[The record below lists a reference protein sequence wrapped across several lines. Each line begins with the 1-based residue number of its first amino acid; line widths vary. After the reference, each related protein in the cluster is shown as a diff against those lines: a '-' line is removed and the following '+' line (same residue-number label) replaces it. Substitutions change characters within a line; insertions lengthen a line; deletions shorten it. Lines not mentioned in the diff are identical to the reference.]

1 MFINMYKLR
10 RKVRN
15 DQNLPHES
23 QDFTNY
29 LKKKSNF
36 TYTETT
42 LQKQYFLNNF
52 YFLL

>member
-1 MFINMYKLR
+1 MYKLR

-29 LKKKSNF
+29 LKKKV
-36 TYTETT
+36 T
-42 LQKQYFLNNF
+42 LRTLRPHYKNSIF
-52 YFLL
+52 